1 MVRATASLYL
11 VLMVVSNSNDY
22 KNMSILSTHDSNCD
36 DNQSESIISSDDNI
50 SEYVLAAKDCSQT
63 T

>member
-1 MVRATASLYL
+1 MVRAKVGQYL
-11 VLMVVSNSNDY
+11 VLMVVCNSDDY
-22 KNMSILSTHDSNCD
+22 KNKSILSTHDSNCD
-36 DNQSESIISSDDNI
+36 DTQSESIISSDDNI